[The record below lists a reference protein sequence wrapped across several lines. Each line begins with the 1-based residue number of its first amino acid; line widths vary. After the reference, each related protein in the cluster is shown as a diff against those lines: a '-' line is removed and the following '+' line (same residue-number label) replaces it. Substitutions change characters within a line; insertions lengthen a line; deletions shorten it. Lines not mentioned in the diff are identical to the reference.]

1 MSLIGIINS
10 DESINSQ
17 ILNEFYS
24 LTDSE
29 YQLRNP
35 RNDEKILQFLDYDLP
50 EIVIVNLTDDNL
62 NLEYIFDQVKNDSWL
77 HNFGIVGLFDPKKE
91 NEKNLFEKFK
101 SLNLLTVLDYAKI
114 QSHLVEHVRIID
126 KNRQII
132 FQSELVNRLVD
143 QIAGSF
149 IIDNDVLL
157 GPLYAGLFVN
167 LLFHMGYV
175 DSEDKVNLQLAISE
189 LILNSIEHGN
199 CRISSKEKE
208 DLLMEGGN
216 ILDLISKKN
225 MDPEVS
231 KRKVFFEWEIRQ
243 DHSKL
248 VIRDEGDGFDV
259 MAYLEK
265 IKVNDPGAILGRGI
279 KLARLFASSLSY
291 NKKGNIATLK
301 IKHEKHIEK
310 KSPMGFLE
318 EEIIDIKAG
327 NQIFKQND
335 FSDFLY
341 YITSGRYKVY
351 HENALVGVL
360 TPQDIFMGE
369 MSFLLNNRRS
379 ATVKAETAG
388 KLIKITRRTFISVV
402 KKYPN
407 YGVFLSKL
415 LARKLARANI
425 RNSDQHKNK
434 KVNKEKLV
442 LANTN

>member
-1 MSLIGIINS
+1 MSLIGIISS
-10 DESINSQ
+10 DESINST

-24 LTDSE
+24 LEDNE

-35 RNDEKILQFLDYDLP
+35 RNEEKILQFLDYDLP
-50 EIVIVNLTDDNL
+50 EIVIVNLTDKNL
-62 NLEYIFDQVKNDSWL
+62 NLEYVFDQIKNDSWL
-77 HNFGIVGLFDPKKE
+77 HNFGIVGLFDHKQA
-91 NEKNLFEKFK
+91 NEKELFEKFN
-101 SLNLLTVLDYAKI
+101 SLNLLTVLDYSKI
-114 QSHLVEHVRIID
+114 KSHLVEHVKIID
-126 KNRQII
+126 KNSRII

-167 LLFHMGYV
+167 LLFHMGYI
-175 DSEDKVNLQLAISE
+175 DSEKKVNLQLAISE

-199 CRISSKEKE
+199 CRISASEKE
-208 DLLMEGGN
+208 ALLMEGGN
-216 ILDLISKKN
+216 ILELIAEKNNNPEISGKK
-225 MDPEVS
+225 VY
-231 KRKVFFEWEIRQ
+231 FEWEIRQ
-243 DHSKL
+243 DFSKL
-248 VIRDEGDGFDV
+248 IIRDEGDGFDV

-265 IKVNDPGAILGRGI
+265 IKVNDPGALLGRGI
-279 KLARLFASSLSY
+279 KLARLFSSSLSY

-301 IKHEKHIEK
+301 IQHEKHIEK
-310 KSPMGFLE
+310 KSPIGFLE
-318 EEIIDIKAG
+318 EEIINIEKEEVV
-327 NQIFKQND
+327 FKQND

-341 YITSGRYKVY
+341 YITSGRYRVY
-351 HENALVGVL
+351 HDSTLVGIL

-379 ATVKAETAG
+379 ATVKSVTPG

-402 KKYPN
+402 KKYPH

-425 RNSDQHKNK
+425 RSSGLHKINKTSDK
-434 KVNKEKLV
+434 KFV
-442 LANTN
+442 LAESN